1 MPGKQVTKHRG
12 SKGSRGA
19 KPTKKKMIRRSKS
32 ATQAVVDAAQAG
44 IDRLTAITREE
55 RKSVRRGNAL
65 QKSKWAEEKSKW
77 AKSKWALVRSKKT
90 EIINL
95 QYEQEVH
102 DKYHQY
108 KARFHDLV

>member
-19 KPTKKKMIRRSKS
+19 KPTKKKILRRSKS
-32 ATQAVVDAAQAG
+32 AAQAVVDAAQAE

-65 QKSKWAEEKSKW
+65 QKSKWAKSA